1 MCVHD
6 SILDTHRDTTE
17 AERLAQSH
25 RAGRLG
31 GYSAPAAGPSRVG
44 AAVAGSLPQMG
55 AQSKRLL
62 AQGAAAPQKPG
73 PRGRKPETST
83 VGLSK
88 GTDDDAAIIS
98 IGNGRQNLKTCS
110 FLSLLQFTRKDVLT
124 IFQQLEAENL
134 SRCCSLQAPDFRRDP
149 RLGRTRWAPST
160 PPRPASQAWPLS
172 EACLQ
177 LHPGPTGAAAPR
189 RWPGAPC
196 APCPSQSGPGIPG
209 LQQGRRKGQATGL
222 SPRHPSPTGC
232 RDGARPTA
240 QGVVVAVDQWEESQ
254 TRRPLFL

>member
-1 MCVHD
+1 
-6 SILDTHRDTTE
+6 
-17 AERLAQSH
+17 
-25 RAGRLG
+25 
-31 GYSAPAAGPSRVG
+31 
-44 AAVAGSLPQMG
+44 MG

-124 IFQQLEAENL
+124 IFQQLEAESL

-209 LQQGRRKGQATGL
+209 LQQGHRKGQATGL

-254 TRRPLFL
+254 MRRPLFL